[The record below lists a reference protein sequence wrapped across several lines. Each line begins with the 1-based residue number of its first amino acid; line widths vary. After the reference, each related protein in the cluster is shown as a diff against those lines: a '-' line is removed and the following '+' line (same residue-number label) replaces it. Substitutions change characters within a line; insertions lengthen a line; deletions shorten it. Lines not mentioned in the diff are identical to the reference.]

1 MLKVKVED
9 AVGMILCHDITQII
23 PGELKGRAFKK
34 GHIVTAEDIPRLLL
48 TGKENL
54 YVWEKQ
60 EGTLH
65 EDEAARRIAT
75 AIAGAGISLMEPAE
89 GKINLVSSLRGLL
102 KINVRG
108 IHKINTENK
117 VIVSSLHRN
126 QIVENGTVVAGTR
139 IIPLVIDEK
148 IIERVEEHAD
158 RYKPVVEVKPL
169 LGMRVGIVVTGSEIY
184 KGRIEDKF
192 SPVVEEKVTRLG
204 CSVIRK
210 MNVMDDVV
218 MISYAVKTMLREGA
232 ESILITGGMSVD
244 PDDMTPAGARDA
256 AIIALMYGVG
266 LRREEV
272 TTLALDDYDPGSG
285 KLVIRGKRSKE
296 RTGYLV
302 GGAVDALADWLVHRG
317 ENAGPLF
324 LAINKGGKIQY
335 GRRVTPQAIYN
346 LLARRAESAG
356 VKHFSPHDLRR
367 TFVSDLLE
375 SGADIA
381 IVAKMAGHADVSTT
395 SRYDRRPEQAKHK
408 AALLLH
414 ISYKSRMK

>member
-1 MLKVKVED
+1 VLKVRVED
-9 AVGMILCHDITQII
+9 AVGMILCHDITRII

-60 EGTLH
+60 EGALH

-75 AIAGAGISLMEPAE
+75 AIAGAGISLTEPAE

-139 IIPLVIDEK
+139 IIPLVVDEK
-148 IIERVEEHAD
+148 IVERVEEHAD

-184 KGRIEDKF
+184 KGRVEDKF
-192 SPVVEEKVTRLG
+192 GPVVEEKVTRLG
-204 CSVIRK
+204 CSVIKK
-210 MNVMDDVV
+210 MNVTDDVA
-218 MISYAVKTMLREGA
+218 MISYAVKTMLCEGA

-244 PDDMTPAGARDA
+244 PDDLTPAGVVA
-256 AIIALMYGVG
+256 AGGRIVSYGAPVMPGSMFMVAYIGDTPVLGLPGCVMYSKNTVFDLVWPRIIAREKITHHDITILGHGG
-266 LRREEV
+266 LCDNCNPCRF
-272 TTLALDDYDPGSG
+272 PSCSFG
-285 KLVIRGKRSKE
+285 K
-296 RTGYLV
+296 
-302 GGAVDALADWLVHRG
+302 A
-317 ENAGPLF
+317 
-324 LAINKGGKIQY
+324 
-335 GRRVTPQAIYN
+335 
-346 LLARRAESAG
+346 
-356 VKHFSPHDLRR
+356 
-367 TFVSDLLE
+367 
-375 SGADIA
+375 
-381 IVAKMAGHADVSTT
+381 
-395 SRYDRRPEQAKHK
+395 
-408 AALLLH
+408 
-414 ISYKSRMK
+414 